1 MKHIIYS
8 SHSARRRTTWIA
20 GAILFAAAAMI
31 VLALEFRPA
40 RAADSQVGEPSGPM
54 FIRSADRINIPA
66 NSPLRTRLAVYAVG
80 EATSPHS
87 MVLPA
92 VVEADPARTV
102 NILPPLTG
110 RLTELRVKLGDVVK
124 LGQIVAVLSSPDLA
138 QAFADLDK
146 ARDALELAR
155 RILERARAVNA
166 AGANAAK
173 DTEQAESNYVQAQ
186 AEARRAET
194 RLTTLGG
201 NGDSTDKTRSLH
213 ITAPVSGT
221 VTALNNGRGAYLNDP
236 TAALL
241 TIANLDQVWVTANV
255 PENLIGSVAK
265 GQAVEVSL
273 PAYPGLKLAGSVSV
287 VSAVMEADTRRNKTR
302 IAFANLDGKLKPNMF
317 ASVSLAMPRTRQL
330 AVPASALLMNNDST
344 TVFVEVEP
352 WSFVRRVVEM
362 GSEDGDS
369 VRILSGLKTGERVVI
384 RGGVLLND

>member
-1 MKHIIYS
+1 M
-8 SHSARRRTTWIA
+8 
-20 GAILFAAAAMI
+20 
-31 VLALEFRPA
+31 V
-40 RAADSQVGEPSGPM
+40 
-54 FIRSADRINIPA
+54 IRSADRINIPA
-66 NSPLRTRLAVYAVG
+66 NSPLRTRLLVSAVG
-80 EATSPHS
+80 EANSPHTI
-87 MVLPA
+87 VLPA
-92 VVEADPARTV
+92 VVEADSARTV

-124 LGQIVAVLSSPDLA
+124 QGQVVAVLSSPDLA
-138 QAFADLDK
+138 QAFADVDK
-146 ARDALELAR
+146 ARDALDLAR
-155 RILERARAVNA
+155 RGLERGRAVNA
-166 AGANAAK
+166 AGGNAAK
-173 DTEQAESNYVQAQ
+173 DTEQMESNYVQSQ
-186 AEARRAET
+186 AESRRAEA

-201 NGDSTDKTRSLH
+201 SGAGTDKSRSLNLR
-213 ITAPVSGT
+213 APVSGT
-221 VTALNNGRGAYLNDP
+221 VTTLNNGRGAYLNDP

-255 PENLIGSVAK
+255 PENLIGIVAK

-273 PAYPGLKLAGSVSV
+273 PAYPGLKLSGSVSV

-317 ASVSLAMPRTRQL
+317 ASVTLAVPRARQPT
-330 AVPASALLMNNDST
+330 VPASALLMNNDST

-369 VRILSGLKTGERVVI
+369 VRILSGLKTGERVVT